1 MSCTSCLHSLLL
13 NRGSNEDLGRWAWMR
28 FKGTEEFNVVVFQ
41 TQGDEII
48 FMVDANADYDDEGFS
63 MFVQDCHMV
72 DLHEDLYTTAPP
84 ATYTRGQRKIDYILG
99 AEKISAAVIKDG
111 MLSFDD
117 GLKFSDHRALCID
130 LYESALF
137 HVKSKDATARKN
149 CGLSSKNKEQVKA
162 YLEIVHAQFLAH
174 NIYARCLKLTEM
186 GLSQGVHALQKG
198 ADHLDHQVT
207 IIVLQAERKTTR
219 KKIGYGWSPK

>member
-1 MSCTSCLHSLLL
+1 MT
-13 NRGSNEDLGRWAWMR
+13 
-28 FKGTEEFNVVVFQ
+28 
-41 TQGDEII
+41 
-48 FMVDANADYDDEGFS
+48 
-63 MFVQDCHMV
+63 
-72 DLHEDLYTTAPP
+72 
-84 ATYTRGQRKIDYILG
+84 
-99 AEKISAAVIKDG
+99 
-111 MLSFDD
+111 SFDD

-130 LYESALF
+130 LNESALF

-186 GLSQGVHALQKG
+186 GLSLGVHALHKE
-198 ADHLDHQVT
+198 ADHLNSHQVT

-219 KKIGYGWSPK
+219 RKLDMDGLRNWLRLVRKLLSGKIA

>member
-1 MSCTSCLHSLLL
+1 MSCTACLHSLLL

-84 ATYTRGQRKIDYILG
+84 ATYTRGQRKIDHILG
-99 AEKISAAVIKDG
+99 TEKISAVVIKRRNDI
-111 MLSFDD
+111 L
-117 GLKFSDHRALCID
+117 
-130 LYESALF
+130 
-137 HVKSKDATARKN
+137 
-149 CGLSSKNKEQVKA
+149 
-162 YLEIVHAQFLAH
+162 
-174 NIYARCLKLTEM
+174 
-186 GLSQGVHALQKG
+186 
-198 ADHLDHQVT
+198 
-207 IIVLQAERKTTR
+207 
-219 KKIGYGWSPK
+219 

>member
-1 MSCTSCLHSLLL
+1 MT
-13 NRGSNEDLGRWAWMR
+13 
-28 FKGTEEFNVVVFQ
+28 
-41 TQGDEII
+41 
-48 FMVDANADYDDEGFS
+48 
-63 MFVQDCHMV
+63 
-72 DLHEDLYTTAPP
+72 
-84 ATYTRGQRKIDYILG
+84 
-99 AEKISAAVIKDG
+99 
-111 MLSFDD
+111 SFDD

-130 LYESALF
+130 LNESALF

-219 KKIGYGWSPK
+219 KKLDMDGLRNWLRREVLSTGSTSCNSNVATYIQKFWHTEPEEGTEILPNKLDDAWTKLTLVQDNAKAHKKEFLNKKCEFLNKNLRWHQHL